1 MNRLFGLILAA
12 IVWGGTMA
20 GCTGH
25 LMPATGGADAVA
37 DGHVAI
43 VRVGPQ
49 DTLESLAHRYL
60 GDGNKAWRIAEYNG
74 VRSAEAGQRLVI
86 PLKPIVRGGLR
97 VDGYQTVPVLLYT
110 HIAAGGK
117 TSRGITA
124 VTFEGHIQYLREN
137 GYRSVALDEL
147 IGFFNLAE
155 QLPAKSIVI
164 TFDSARSWV
173 YQTAYPILKKYG
185 FKAAVFV
192 PTGLIGKS
200 GYMRWQDLAAMAA
213 DGFDIGANGVTARN
227 LMTIAKDD
235 AQTVYLRALEEE
247 IAKPSKAIAGN
258 LKRPCRYFA
267 YPAGISND
275 LIVAMLKKTGYLA
288 AFSHQSGPNPF
299 FTDNYSVRRF
309 VIANA
314 DDGAQLLKNL
324 NTFVAAELR

>member
-1 MNRLFGLILAA
+1 MNRLFGFILAA
-12 IVWGGTMA
+12 VVWGGTMA

-25 LMPATGGADAVA
+25 LRPATGGADVVA

-74 VRSAEAGQRLVI
+74 VSSAEAGQRLAI

-110 HIAAGGK
+110 HITAGGK

-124 VTFEGHIQYLREN
+124 VIFEGHIRYLREN
-137 GYRSVALDEL
+137 GYRSVTLDEL
-147 IGFFNLAE
+147 TGFFNLAE

-227 LMTIAKDD
+227 LAAIAKEDTQ
-235 AQTVYLRALEEE
+235 AAYLRALEEE
-247 IAKPSKAIAGN
+247 IAKPCKAIAGN
-258 LKRPCRYFA
+258 LRRPCRYFA
-267 YPAGISND
+267 YPAGIKND

-288 AFSHQSGPNPF
+288 AFSHQSGGNPF

-314 DDGAQLLKNL
+314 DDEAQLLKNL